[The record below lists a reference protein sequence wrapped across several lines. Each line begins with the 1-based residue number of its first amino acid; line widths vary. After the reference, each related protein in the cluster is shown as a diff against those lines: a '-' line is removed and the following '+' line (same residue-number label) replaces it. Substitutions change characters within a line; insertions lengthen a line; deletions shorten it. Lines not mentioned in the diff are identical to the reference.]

1 MVTTYLFFFS
11 SGVIWETKKIN
22 GSRYKPLTQ
31 KECELIETAY
41 IRYTRMLEIGEN
53 EPIVLIK
60 ELNIEVF
67 CIHFIFQLFFYV
79 KYSNLCFRL
88 ILQKTLSLNLLK
100 RI

>member
-1 MVTTYLFFFS
+1 M
-11 SGVIWETKKIN
+11 IWETKKIN

-31 KECELIETAY
+31 KECELIEIAY

-67 CIHFIFQLFFYV
+67 
-79 KYSNLCFRL
+79 
-88 ILQKTLSLNLLK
+88 
-100 RI
+100 